1 MTTASALSKILDQDT
16 ADLLDEN
23 VHSKYRNRRNAKL
36 QVRGEKEVLHHF
48 ALLAMTDMHAID
60 VVLHD
65 LEVERKLLVT
75 ASSSSLGSGH
85 MSHVPAAI
93 KSRTDYGCIESLQT
107 WQRITNMTLG
117 QAKRTR

>member
-48 ALLAMTDMHAID
+48 ALWARTAM
-60 VVLHD
+60 
-65 LEVERKLLVT
+65 
-75 ASSSSLGSGH
+75 
-85 MSHVPAAI
+85 
-93 KSRTDYGCIESLQT
+93 
-107 WQRITNMTLG
+107 
-117 QAKRTR
+117 